1 MEARASRQPA
11 CTRGAGWRRMSR
23 TSRFIIQTSSFSP
36 SSASAK
42 QTIRS
47 NLIWPDLLRVFS
59 SASVTSSAA
68 GRALHSVRATQGRA
82 LHSFRATRGG
92 YHLLAFATFA
102 PALSMVEASGVEGT
116 LREKSFP
123 ALDLRAYPKTHWAM
137 TWRVPSCSQGARRS
151 LSRSSIQNFAD
162 LTLKADSGHKAI
174 NIKIGARVCVRKWGA
189 EWNCVG
195 VK

>member
-36 SSASAK
+36 SSASIM

-68 GRALHSVRATQGRA
+68 G
-82 LHSFRATRGG
+82 G
-92 YHLLAFATFA
+92 YYLLAFATFA
-102 PALSMVEASGVEGT
+102 P
-116 LREKSFP
+116 LRE
-123 ALDLRAYPKTHWAM
+123 
-137 TWRVPSCSQGARRS
+137 
-151 LSRSSIQNFAD
+151 
-162 LTLKADSGHKAI
+162 
-174 NIKIGARVCVRKWGA
+174 NIFRLWT
-189 EWNCVG
+189 
-195 VK
+195 